1 MLQGVSLSAGGKLVL
16 PGGLCGRETAC
27 GGPGTFD
34 RAGTQTYPQAVRR
47 VCRWRGKG
55 RGPCSA
61 VRSFAAASHVGGS
74 RPESDAAGGH
84 STKHLWCPRAGA
96 ARTACSDLLFLQIK
110 HISNFSRN
118 LGNSPLKRRQEAVI
132 IEVKKGG
139 DIMTQQDL
147 DAIRGI
153 LQQELKPVNER
164 LDNMQGQINGMQDQ
178 INGMQDQ
185 INGMQGQINGI
196 KDQLDEVQEDT
207 RITRGAVN
215 SLCEWAEHVAVV
227 TAVTFPI
234 RKAE

>member
-1 MLQGVSLSAGGKLVL
+1 
-16 PGGLCGRETAC
+16 
-27 GGPGTFD
+27 
-34 RAGTQTYPQAVRR
+34 
-47 VCRWRGKG
+47 
-55 RGPCSA
+55 
-61 VRSFAAASHVGGS
+61 
-74 RPESDAAGGH
+74 
-84 STKHLWCPRAGA
+84 
-96 ARTACSDLLFLQIK
+96 
-110 HISNFSRN
+110 
-118 LGNSPLKRRQEAVI
+118 
-132 IEVKKGG
+132 
-139 DIMTQQDL
+139 MTQQDL

-164 LDNMQGQINGMQDQ
+164 LDNMQGQ

>member
-1 MLQGVSLSAGGKLVL
+1 
-16 PGGLCGRETAC
+16 
-27 GGPGTFD
+27 
-34 RAGTQTYPQAVRR
+34 
-47 VCRWRGKG
+47 
-55 RGPCSA
+55 
-61 VRSFAAASHVGGS
+61 
-74 RPESDAAGGH
+74 
-84 STKHLWCPRAGA
+84 
-96 ARTACSDLLFLQIK
+96 
-110 HISNFSRN
+110 
-118 LGNSPLKRRQEAVI
+118 
-132 IEVKKGG
+132 
-139 DIMTQQDL
+139 MTQQDL

>member
-1 MLQGVSLSAGGKLVL
+1 
-16 PGGLCGRETAC
+16 
-27 GGPGTFD
+27 
-34 RAGTQTYPQAVRR
+34 
-47 VCRWRGKG
+47 
-55 RGPCSA
+55 
-61 VRSFAAASHVGGS
+61 
-74 RPESDAAGGH
+74 
-84 STKHLWCPRAGA
+84 
-96 ARTACSDLLFLQIK
+96 
-110 HISNFSRN
+110 
-118 LGNSPLKRRQEAVI
+118 
-132 IEVKKGG
+132 
-139 DIMTQQDL
+139 MTQQDL

-164 LDNMQGQINGMQDQ
+164 LDNMQG
-178 INGMQDQ
+178 Q

>member
-1 MLQGVSLSAGGKLVL
+1 
-16 PGGLCGRETAC
+16 
-27 GGPGTFD
+27 
-34 RAGTQTYPQAVRR
+34 
-47 VCRWRGKG
+47 
-55 RGPCSA
+55 
-61 VRSFAAASHVGGS
+61 
-74 RPESDAAGGH
+74 
-84 STKHLWCPRAGA
+84 
-96 ARTACSDLLFLQIK
+96 
-110 HISNFSRN
+110 
-118 LGNSPLKRRQEAVI
+118 
-132 IEVKKGG
+132 
-139 DIMTQQDL
+139 MTQQDL

-153 LQQELKPVNER
+153 LQQELKPVNQR